1 MTTTSQRRPP
11 TRSAA
16 TSPVAGRRRDV
27 RSRVAELQRRWAPW
41 GARLD
46 SPVTSY
52 YVLIGATAALVLIGL
67 VMVLS
72 ASMVTALKA
81 EGSSYAVFTN
91 QAVFAVVGLVA
102 AIVAAKIPVRLWKRL
117 ALPALVGAV
126 ALQAAVFTPLGA
138 VVNGNRN
145 WLRIFGMSMQPS
157 ELTKLGLVLVGA
169 LILSNRRHQLG
180 SLKAAIIPYLVPI
193 VALTVG
199 LVLAGH
205 DLGTALILIIV
216 VGVVLYVAG
225 VSARL
230 FAVAGAVAAA
240 VVAGLVLTS
249 PNRVGRITNWLSGDC
264 TDPNGVCGQSVHGL
278 YALADGGWWGV
289 GLGASKEKWAW
300 LPEAHNDFIFA
311 IIGEELGLPGTLVIL
326 GLFLV
331 FATACLRIVLRSDDH
346 FVRVATAGAMAWIL
360 GQAMVNIGAVI
371 GLLPVIGVPL
381 PFVSAGGSALI
392 SSMLAV
398 GMLVSFARHE
408 PGAQDILSARPGV
421 VKRSLAVL
429 PGRRAR

>member
-91 QAVFAVVGLVA
+91 QAVFAVVGLVG

-230 FAVAGAVAAA
+230 FALAGAVAAA

>member
-91 QAVFAVVGLVA
+91 QAVFAVVGLVG

>member
-230 FAVAGAVAAA
+230 FALAGAVAAA